1 VKEKQQNPKGKD
13 MKKTKENT
21 DSMNDELLPEYDI
34 DYSKVKR
41 NPYYL
46 KNRTFIEIDEDLAKA
61 FKTSENINKVL
72 KAIIKSIPKSSAAAL

>member
-1 VKEKQQNPKGKD
+1 